1 MIILTCVLWWLIG
14 VAGFIFWW
22 TKDDD
27 LYFNTLLL
35 GFFVGLSGP
44 LTWLIG
50 FFIHAS
56 TSKIIIIKRRN

>member
-1 MIILTCVLWWLIG
+1 MIILTCILWWLIG
-14 VAGFIFWW
+14 MAGFIFWW

-27 LYFNTLLL
+27 LDSNTLLFS
-35 GFFVGLSGP
+35 FFVGLSGP

-50 FFIHAS
+50 FFIHGS